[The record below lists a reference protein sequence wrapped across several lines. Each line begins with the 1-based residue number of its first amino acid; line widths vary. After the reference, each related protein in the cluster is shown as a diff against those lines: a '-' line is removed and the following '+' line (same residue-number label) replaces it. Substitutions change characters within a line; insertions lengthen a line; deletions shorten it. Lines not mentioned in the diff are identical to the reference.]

1 MYKQAK
7 LKFFNHILFPSYDR
21 GLVVETWINML
32 LTNLTPTKDV
42 RLRSNKFGIVVG
54 TLSLCSLDNENL
66 IISLQNQI
74 SQFIQKAQRKLV

>member
-1 MYKQAK
+1 M
-7 LKFFNHILFPSYDR
+7 
-21 GLVVETWINML
+21 INML

-54 TLSLCSLDNENL
+54 TLALCSLDNENL

-74 SQFIQKAQRKLV
+74 SQTEKPNLSKRLKEN